1 MLINQTLSRCYWA
14 CAALGIA
21 LGLAGETAGLYFAI
35 AICVLQT
42 AHYLLRTR
50 SAKAFPVQVRIA
62 YLGLLIAGSWA
73 PLTVLHWI
81 QLVGTT
87 AFLLVG
93 YCFLARVLSLMP
105 WNRSQ
110 ALSLGL
116 IRRTIFSAPVKG
128 SILVEMRHAPG
139 ATAAA

>member
-1 MLINQTLSRCYWA
+1 MLINQTLSRGYWA

-21 LGLAGETAGLYFAI
+21 LGLAGQTMGLHFAI

-42 AHYLLRTR
+42 VHYLLRAR
-50 SAKAFPVQVRIA
+50 SVKAFPVQVRVA

-73 PLTVLHWI
+73 PLTVIHWI

-87 AFLLVG
+87 AFLSVG

-110 ALSLGL
+110 ALSLDL

-128 SILVEMRHAPG
+128 SILEARRAPV
-139 ATAAA
+139 AAAAA